1 MTKTISKNELLE
13 MLNNIIPDGA
23 RIAATSS
30 LGGGIHEVDEDNLR
44 FTIAPIDDVYDVCD
58 EDDIDEDELSDTTHL
73 IMGV

>member
-13 MLNNIIPDGA
+13 MLNNIVPDDA

-30 LGGGIHEVDEDNLR
+30 IGEGIYEVDEENLR
-44 FTIAPIDDVYDVCD
+44 FTIAPIEDVYD
-58 EDDIDEDELSDTTHL
+58 EDDIDEDDQSDATHL

>member
-13 MLNNIIPDGA
+13 MFNNIIPDGA

-30 LGGGIHEVDEDNLR
+30 LAGGIYEVNEDNLR
-44 FTIAPIDDVYDVCD
+44 FTIAPIEDVYD
-58 EDDIDEDELSDTTHL
+58 EDDIDEDDQSDATHL